1 MVQLFRI
8 SYIMKYNKNKVD
20 QEKKKKKSEK
30 KVALHFFTEE

>member
-20 QEKKKKKSEK
+20 QEKKKKR
-30 KVALHFFTEE
+30 VRRR